1 MERPFTIPLPCPPLC
16 PIRPISDRSASG
28 SSSSVEKRC
37 QSESRESSTGIHA
50 GTIHERGFG

>member
-1 MERPFTIPLPCPPLC
+1 MERPFTIPLPCPPIR
-16 PIRPISDRSASG
+16 PIRPFFARSASG

-37 QSESRESSTGIHA
+37 QSESRESSIGIHA